1 MLLQLRHG
9 SNFIYIKCVISWSLP
24 SLFPPIIPPSPPPSC
39 SPTIIPQL
47 PITPPPLLPPPLPH
61 TTSPLPPT
69 LLPSLPPSQP
79 SLPHILP
86 PSRLWALL
94 IPPRPVPLHT
104 QYHPPISIA
113 LPTIVPS
120 NPSLIYITFLAQP
133 SYKSHVFLMR
143 FVHNINIRDIE
154 MLLQS
159 NHASNHIYIKCVI
172 SRLHALALST
182 FSFMLPLISH

>member
-24 SLFPPIIPPSPPPSC
+24 SLFPPIISPSPPPSC

-47 PITPPPLLPPPLPH
+47 PITPPPLPH

-86 PSRLWALL
+86 PSYLHLS
-94 IPPRPVPLHT
+94 PPTPPVPLHT

-159 NHASNHIYIKCVI
+159 NHASNYIYIKCVI
-172 SRLHALALST
+172 SRLHALVLST